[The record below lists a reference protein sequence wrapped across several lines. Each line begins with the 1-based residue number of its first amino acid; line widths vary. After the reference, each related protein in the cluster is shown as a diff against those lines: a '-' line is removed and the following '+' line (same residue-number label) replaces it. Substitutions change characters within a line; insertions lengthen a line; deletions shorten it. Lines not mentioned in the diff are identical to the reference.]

1 MDFFNMVCNISGFF
15 FVFNTN
21 FSLLPLNLSENHR
34 KDDKNALEGSFEIK
48 MFATCELYSFC
59 CV

>member
-1 MDFFNMVCNISGFF
+1 MDFFNMLCNISGFF

-34 KDDKNALEGSFEIK
+34 KDALKTVKGKTYGLAFQNGK
-48 MFATCELYSFC
+48 L
-59 CV
+59 VRK